1 MEMLGND
8 VVVSEN
14 FTTDWV
20 YQWVPDQALAWK
32 SFTELT
38 AARIEEELIGMKIR
52 VLEQG
57 EAILTD
63 PNAVHIISDTTTD

>member
-1 MEMLGND
+1 MEILGND
-8 VVVSEN
+8 IIVGEH

-20 YQWVPDQALAWK
+20 YQWIPEQALAWK

-38 AARIEEELIGMKIR
+38 TVRIEEPLIGIKIR
-52 VLEQG
+52 SLEQG

-63 PNAVHIISDTTTD
+63 ANSVHIISDTTV